1 MSKNKKIDYSSSE
14 ESMDEDEI
22 SQISQDSKQN
32 KVTAE
37 FKEKVI
43 TYIKIDDLIRKKNEE
58 IKELKEKKKPCEEFI
73 IGVLEKVEAEFV
85 DYNGGK
91 LVKTKSETKTPLKP
105 ELIKDAIYEGLMK
118 EKIVKDK
125 ESSDKILLEIF
136 DLIEK
141 KREKKI
147 KVNIRRTFDRKKN
160 KKNN

>member
-1 MSKNKKIDYSSSE
+1 MSKSKKIDYDSSE
-14 ESMDEDEI
+14 ESMDEDEV
-22 SQISQDSKQN
+22 SQISQNSKQN
-32 KVTAE
+32 MVTSE

-105 ELIKDAIYEGLMK
+105 ELIKDAIYEGLMR

-125 ESSDKILLEIF
+125 ESSDKILVEIF

-141 KREKKI
+141 KREKKV
-147 KVNIRRTFDRKKN
+147 KVNIRRTFDRKSN
-160 KKNN
+160 KKKD

>member
-1 MSKNKKIDYSSSE
+1 MSKSKKIEYDSSE
-14 ESMDEDEI
+14 ESMDEDEV
-22 SQISQDSKQN
+22 SQISQNSKQN
-32 KVTAE
+32 MVTSE

-105 ELIKDAIYEGLMK
+105 ELIKDAIYEGLMR

-125 ESSDKILLEIF
+125 ESSDKILVEIF

-141 KREKKI
+141 KREKKV
-147 KVNIRRTFDRKKN
+147 KVNIRRTFDRKSN
-160 KKNN
+160 KKKD